1 MPKTK
6 TTTKTTSK
14 LKLWCVVLTD
24 NNEPHEPVI
33 DHVFAK
39 TELAAY
45 ELVISKNGLSLEEA
59 EEMESTGIFGAI
71 IKRIDYEKLAVKSYK
86 KAYGDQYGIRKL
98 D

>member
-6 TTTKTTSK
+6 TTIKTAPK

-24 NNEPHEPVI
+24 NDEPHEPVI
-33 DHVFAK
+33 NHVFAK

-45 ELVISKNGLSLEEA
+45 ELAISKNGLSLEEA
-59 EEMESTGIFGAI
+59 EEMESTGQFGAI
-71 IKRIDYEKLAVKSYK
+71 IEQIDYEKLAGKSYK